1 MRPSRRAAA
10 SSAAAKITK
19 QVRRRPARRPATPTA
34 PRDPE
39 PPAPTPSPLA
49 EPAAEPAMEAPPQS
63 PSASPER
70 PLHPEEPS
78 GGGEAPIDRVD
89 ERPAASSGSPAGS
102 KENSP
107 LESLP
112 RAEQSPPKAT
122 SASPPPPAHHS
133 TSPLEES
140 EPKAAESLDGTTE
153 SVQLLEVTKR
163 TPFVRDKEMKARRG
177 TVFHLTIPE
186 IEDDEDDEQKEAM
199 EDEEEMEEEDGEI
212 NGNQPGEFASL
223 LAAIPEETI
232 AADGELV
239 ADEPKLEAE
248 TAAGGDQTDDAMP
261 AMEGPSTLH
270 AELTEPKEEADKAS
284 GKPNASPYV
293 HYTYKMVNG
302 KRKRVLTVHTLH
314 PSLTGPG
321 PTASCLRAEQAGQQT
336 KTLRWAD
343 ESGEAPLSHERRMTM
358 ASEQFGHNL
367 RASTRKKAMFGETI

>member
-19 QVRRRPARRPATPTA
+19 Q
-34 PRDPE
+34 
-39 PPAPTPSPLA
+39 PLA
-49 EPAAEPAMEAPPQS
+49 
-63 PSASPER
+63 ASPER
-70 PLHPEEPS
+70 PLQPEEPS
-78 GGGEAPIDRVD
+78 GGGEALIDRED

-107 LESLP
+107 LGSPP
-112 RAEQSPPKAT
+112 RAQQSPLEAT
-122 SASPPPPAHHS
+122 SASPLPPTHHS

-186 IEDDEDDEQKEAM
+186 IEDDEEDKGAM
-199 EDEEEMEEEDGEI
+199 EEGVEDEEEEEEAEI
-212 NGNQPGEFASL
+212 NGNHPGEFASL

-239 ADEPKLEAE
+239 AEDVKLEAE
-248 TAAGGDQTDDAMP
+248 TAAGGDQIDGAMS

-270 AELTEPKEEADKAS
+270 AELIEPKEDAREAAT

-321 PTASCLRAEQAGQQT
+321 PTASCLRAEQAGQQA

-343 ESGEAPLSHERRMTM
+343 ESGGAPLSHERRMTM

>member
-1 MRPSRRAAA
+1 MRPTRRAAA

-19 QVRRRPARRPATPTA
+19 QVRRRPARRPVTPPA

-39 PPAPTPSPLA
+39 PPAPSPSPPA
-49 EPAAEPAMEAPPQS
+49 ETALEAPPQ
-63 PSASPER
+63 PPAASPER
-70 PLHPEEPS
+70 PLQSAEPS
-78 GGGEAPIDRVD
+78 GGGEAPIDRED
-89 ERPAASSGSPAGS
+89 ERLAVFSGSPAGS

-107 LESLP
+107 LGSPP
-112 RAEQSPPKAT
+112 RAQQSPPKAT
-122 SASPPPPAHHS
+122 AASPPPPTHNS

-186 IEDDEDDEQKEAM
+186 IEDDEEDEQKEAM
-199 EDEEEMEEEDGEI
+199 DEDEEEMDEEEDAEI
-212 NGNQPGEFASL
+212 NANQPSEFASL

-248 TAAGGDQTDDAMP
+248 TAAGGDQNDGVMP
-261 AMEGPSTLH
+261 AMAGPSTLH
-270 AELTEPKEEADKAS
+270 GELTEPKEEADKAK
-284 GKPNASPYV
+284 GKSNASPYV

-321 PTASCLRAEQAGQQT
+321 PTASCLRVEQAGQQA

-343 ESGEAPLSHERRMTM
+343 ESGGAPLSHERRMTM